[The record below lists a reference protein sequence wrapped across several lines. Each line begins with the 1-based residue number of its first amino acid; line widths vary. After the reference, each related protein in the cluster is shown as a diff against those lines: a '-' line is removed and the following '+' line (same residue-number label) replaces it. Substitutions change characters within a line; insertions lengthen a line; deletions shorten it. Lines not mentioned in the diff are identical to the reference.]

1 MRREGEEGG
10 GRGESEEGEGR
21 GERKVR
27 ERRGKERTYA
37 NISDHVTQRH
47 SLLVEC
53 AKATKYPILRSHSPV
68 DCSLHG
74 SDLQPGI
81 LKLLMGLDQVGG
93 VL

>member
-21 GERKVR
+21 GERK
-27 ERRGKERTYA
+27 GKERTYA

-53 AKATKYPILRSHSPV
+53 AKATKYPILCSHSPV